1 MRKSLLFAAL
11 GGLALAGCRKAEAEG
26 PEPFGRLSLDQ
37 VSQLVGK
44 PGVAIYDDNSED
56 SYEAGHVPGAKHL
69 GVSEVSADRLPK
81 DKGTE
86 LVFYC
91 ANPH

>member
-1 MRKSLLFAAL
+1 MRRLMFAAAMS
-11 GGLALAGCRKAEAEG
+11 LALAACHAAEAEG
-26 PEPFGRLSLDQ
+26 PEPFGRLTIDQ

-44 PGVAIYDDNSED
+44 PGVAIFDDNAPDRYKE
-56 SYEAGHVPGAKHL
+56 GHVPGAKNL
-69 GVSEVSADRLPK
+69 RESDMTAASLPADK
-81 DKGTE
+81 STE